1 MTNTPNTPAMSDA
14 LMADARENPDRESAT
29 CDLDFTHGTMTLYV
43 RAKIDP
49 ANVELYDLLA
59 RLVTGFTGALL
70 GCLFQRNLSR
80 LKIEQLAAQLA
91 ALILHFLAKIIENNV
106 ASVEPWRAA

>member
-1 MTNTPNTPAMSDA
+1 MMYDVPVNDVLALDA
-14 LMADARENPDRESAT
+14 QENPEQESAT
-29 CDLDFTHGTMTLYV
+29 CNLDFANGTMTLHV

-80 LKIEQLAAQLA
+80 PKIERLAAQLA
-91 ALILHFLAKIIENNV
+91 ALILHFLAKVIEDNV
-106 ASVEPWRAA
+106 VPTEPWRAA

>member
-1 MTNTPNTPAMSDA
+1 MMHDVPVNDVPELDTQ
-14 LMADARENPDRESAT
+14 ENPEQESAT
-29 CDLDFTHGTMTLYV
+29 CNLDFANGTMMLYV
-43 RAKIDP
+43 RVKIDP

-80 LKIEQLAAQLA
+80 SKIEHLAAELA
-91 ALILHFLAKIIENNV
+91 ALIMHFLAKIIENNV
-106 ASVEPWRAA
+106 ASVEPWRTA